1 MRDQVGKLS
10 SQWQRKGHKLGFGVG
25 IASGYATLGQIG
37 FEQRREYTAIGSV
50 INLASRLCDE
60 ARPGQIVIAQRA
72 FSYVEQ
78 DVEAAS
84 IGELSLKGFTDPV
97 AAYEITS
104 WRGPIPTGRA
114 GRRSLESIDIG
125 AKPALLAVRAARA
138 TETCRTNPIGPTFGS
153 FTMPAT
159 AGCLG

>member
-1 MRDQVGKLS
+1 MRS
-10 SQWQRKGHKLGFGVG
+10 TCATRSASCPSQWQRKGHRLGFGVG

-60 ARPGQIVIAQRA
+60 ARPGQIVIGQRA
-72 FSYVEQ
+72 FSASSS

-104 WRGPIPTGRA
+104 WRGQS
-114 GRRSLESIDIG
+114 RS
-125 AKPALLAVRAARA
+125 AAPAAEASKAS
-138 TETCRTNPIGPTFGS
+138 T
-153 FTMPAT
+153 
-159 AGCLG
+159 